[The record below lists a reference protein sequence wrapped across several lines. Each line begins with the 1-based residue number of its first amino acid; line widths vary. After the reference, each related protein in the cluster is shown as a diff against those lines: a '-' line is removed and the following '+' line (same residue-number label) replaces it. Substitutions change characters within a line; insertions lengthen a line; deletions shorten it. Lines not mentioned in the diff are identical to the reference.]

1 MLKFCPKFFVSSIV
15 VFTFIT
21 GCYAKRHKIA
31 PKATLPQKSIAK
43 ENPKIV
49 PQQTTEIPCWP
60 TSNQAFFNNE
70 PLEKYIQP
78 TASGNVISGTYGC
91 VRNNGRRFHEGIDIK
106 SIQRNRRNIPQ
117 DKVFAVLSGTI
128 VYINRRPGLS
138 SYGQYIVLEHT
149 DKNLH
154 FYTLY
159 AHLANIEKNLT
170 INQSVKQH
178 QQLGQMG
185 NTACFRIPLYQ
196 AHLHFEIGL
205 KLGNKA
211 SFAQWYA
218 SQKFPTSNKHGQWNG
233 LNLTGLNPL
242 DFFKSKQ
249 NFTEF
254 LKNQPIAFTLVLATS
269 QTHDFILR
277 NPALLTT
284 PLPKNKIYG
293 WEIAFNW
300 VGAPLKWTPI
310 THPLKQKISLK
321 SYDKNELTKL
331 GNRHTLE
338 FDKKGHPFI
347 GTILQRQLF
356 ELFREK
362 FQF

>member
-21 GCYAKRHKIA
+21 YCYAKRHKIDTKTS
-31 PKATLPQKSIAK
+31 PIQKSIVK
-43 ENPKIV
+43 ENKKTISI
-49 PQQTTEIPCWP
+49 QTLELPCWP
-60 TSNQAFFNNE
+60 THNQAFFNNE
-70 PLEKYIQP
+70 ALGKYIQP

-91 VRNNGRRFHEGIDIK
+91 VRNNGHRFHEGIDIK
-106 SIQRNRRNIPQ
+106 SIQRNRRNVPQ
-117 DKVFAVLSGTI
+117 DKVFATLSGII
-128 VYINRRPGLS
+128 VYINRIPGLS

-159 AHLANIEKNLT
+159 AHLSNIEKNLS
-170 INQSVKQH
+170 INQFIKQH
-178 QQLGQMG
+178 QLLGQMG
-185 NTACFRIPLYQ
+185 NTSCTRIPLCR

-205 KLGNKA
+205 KLGNEA
-211 SFAQWYA
+211 TFSQWYA

-233 LNLTGLNPL
+233 LNLTGLNPI

-249 NFTEF
+249 SFAEF
-254 LKNQPIAFTLVLATS
+254 LKSQSIAFTLIIATS
-269 QTHDFILR
+269 KIPDFISR
-277 NPALLTT
+277 NPDLLTA

-300 VGAPLKWTPI
+300 VGAPLQWTPI
-310 THPLKQKISLK
+310 TQPLKQKISIK
-321 SYDKNELTKL
+321 SYDKNELTKW

-338 FDKKGHPFI
+338 FDKKGHPCI
-347 GTILQRQLF
+347 GKTLQRQLF
-356 ELFREK
+356 ELFSEK
-362 FQF
+362 LQF

>member
-1 MLKFCPKFFVSSIV
+1 MLKFCPNFFVSSIV

-21 GCYAKRHKIA
+21 CCYAKKYKIN
-31 PKATLPQKSIAK
+31 TTTTSPQKSIVKGNKKAI
-43 ENPKIV
+43 PK
-49 PQQTTEIPCWP
+49 QTIELPCWP
-60 TSNQAFFNNE
+60 TNNQAFFDNE
-70 PLEKYIQP
+70 ALEKYIQP
-78 TASGNVISGTYGC
+78 TVSGNAISGTFGC
-91 VRNNGRRFHEGIDIK
+91 VRNNGQRFHEGIDIK
-106 SIQRNRRNIPQ
+106 SIQRNYCNVPQ
-117 DKVFAVLSGTI
+117 DKVFATLSGTV

-138 SYGQYIVLEHT
+138 TYGQYIVLAHT
-149 DKNLH
+149 DKKLH

-159 AHLANIEKNLT
+159 AHLASIEKNLST
-170 INQSVKQH
+170 GQFVKQH
-178 QQLGQMG
+178 QLIGQIG
-185 NTACFRIPLYQ
+185 NTSSSRIPMCR

-205 KLGNKA
+205 KLGDEA

-218 SQKFPTSNKHGQWNG
+218 TQKFLTSNKHGQWNG

-242 DFFKSKQ
+242 DFFKSKLS
-249 NFTEF
+249 FSDF
-254 LKNQPIAFTLVLATS
+254 LKKQPVAFTLVIATS
-269 QTHDFILR
+269 QTTDFILR
-277 NPALLTT
+277 NPTLLTT

-300 VGAPLKWTPI
+300 VGAPLQWTPI
-310 THPLKQKISLK
+310 TQALKQKVSLK
-321 SYDKNELTKL
+321 SYNKNELTRS

-347 GTILQRQLF
+347 GTTLQRQLF